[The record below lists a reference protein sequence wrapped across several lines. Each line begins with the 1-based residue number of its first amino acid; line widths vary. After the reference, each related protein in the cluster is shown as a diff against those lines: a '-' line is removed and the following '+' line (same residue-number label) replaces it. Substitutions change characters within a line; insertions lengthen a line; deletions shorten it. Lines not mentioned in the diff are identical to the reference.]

1 MFSATISQ
9 NPSPNTLTRA
19 AIAAHPRFP
28 AIEREIAWHLISI
41 HRKSPRLSRLKACHR
56 KWLMSQ
62 SMYALALQR
71 RPDDPSSG
79 LTASRFMEVAMQ
91 LGAASR
97 NTASAF
103 LAELSAYKFIEEIEN
118 PADRRMRILIP
129 TPASE
134 SAMISWFM
142 GHLDCLDR
150 LDDGSRVA
158 LANANSE
165 IFKVAQPLIAHAL
178 VADPDWRNP
187 RDTIAPFLN
196 SDMGGMVLHGMI
208 SQIPDQPD
216 TDGVYRLG
224 PVSLASLGEAYLL
237 SITNLKRMFKKA
249 QDDGLLGWE
258 LPRRRG
264 SLWLSERFVV
274 DYFHWQ
280 STKFEAVNTGF
291 WTAVERVGITVTE
304 PVAAAAKTAAA
315 SGSAAADK
323 ERAELKVIS

>member
-1 MFSATISQ
+1 MLSPAISH
-9 NPSPNTLTRA
+9 NLSSTMLTRE
-19 AIAAHPRFP
+19 AIAAHPLFP
-28 AIEREIAWHLISI
+28 AIERGIALHLISI
-41 HRKSPRLSRLKACHR
+41 HLKTPRLSRLKACHR

-79 LTASRFMEVAMQ
+79 LTASRFMDVAMQ

-103 LAELSAYKFIEEIEN
+103 LAELAAYKFVEEIEN

-129 TPASE
+129 TPTTE
-134 SAMISWFM
+134 SAMISWFT
-142 GHLDCLDR
+142 GHLECLDR
-150 LDDGSRVA
+150 LDDGHRVE
-158 LANANSE
+158 LAKAHPD
-165 IFKVAQPLIAHAL
+165 IFKMAQPLVAHAL

-208 SQIPDQPD
+208 SQIPDRPD
-216 TDGVYRLG
+216 ADGLYRLG
-224 PVSLASLGEAYLL
+224 PISLASLGDTYLL
-237 SITNLKRMFKKA
+237 SITNLKRMFKTA
-249 QDDGLLGWE
+249 QDEELLGWE
-258 LPRRRG
+258 QPRRRG
-264 SLWLSERFVV
+264 NLWLSQRFVV

-291 WTAVERVGITVTE
+291 WTAVERLGIAPKE
-304 PVAAAAKTAAA
+304 PVPKPAKTAAA
-315 SGSAAADK
+315 PDFALVEDA
-323 ERAELKVIS
+323 RAELKVIS